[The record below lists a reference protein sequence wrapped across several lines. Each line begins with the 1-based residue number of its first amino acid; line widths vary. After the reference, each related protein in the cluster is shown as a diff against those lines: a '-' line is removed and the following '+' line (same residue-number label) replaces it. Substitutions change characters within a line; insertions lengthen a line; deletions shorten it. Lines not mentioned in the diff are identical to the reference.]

1 MTNLSWIQKKVILRK
16 LYSQVRSLRAK
27 NRAQLR
33 KQLLLTM
40 EHASMSDGVEHQV
53 AAHHQCG
60 ILMGMCSPVR
70 R

>member
-1 MTNLSWIQKKVILRK
+1 MISWIQKKVILRK

-40 EHASMSDGVEHQV
+40 EHASMSDGVDHKA
-53 AAHHQCG
+53 AAHHQVG